1 METTMITTKGQQ
13 PEMTTEEL
21 DSTLDV
27 QYKRILKFDIGGDK
41 FECTEETLLPV
52 KDSLLGRVLQ
62 EDPIL
67 YKDAK
72 GYFFFDRNG
81 KFFSYILD
89 FLRTKKKSWPEGNE
103 YQKKMEKEF
112 EYFGIPMDVFGKLK

>member
-1 METTMITTKGQQ
+1 METTTIATTKGPQD
-13 PEMTTEEL
+13 MTLEEL

-52 KDSLLGRVLQ
+52 RDTLLGRVLQ

-89 FLRTKKKSWPEGNE
+89 FLRTKKKSWPDGNE

-112 EYFGIPMDVFGKLK
+112 EYFGIPLDLFGKL